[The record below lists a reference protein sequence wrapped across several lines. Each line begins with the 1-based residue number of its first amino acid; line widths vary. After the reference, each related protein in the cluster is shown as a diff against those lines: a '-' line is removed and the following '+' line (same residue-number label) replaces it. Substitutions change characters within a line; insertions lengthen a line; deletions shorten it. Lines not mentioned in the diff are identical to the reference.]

1 MEAGSPL
8 EGSADL
14 WCWCYGHLHFFPFTA
29 PLCVSA
35 PSLRVSGLLFSP
47 LQRAF
52 CFPPPPCLVPLLPPS
67 SPVSY
72 QILAVLQERS
82 STYKEP
88 ISTELIISSFWALCC
103 AAKLLETCISS
114 LLCDA
119 LSLMNSAWSSTGS
132 RLSFSIIPRASMVR
146 MESFQLWAY
155 LSQVLGLLR
164 FGQLYIWIL
173 FATN

>member
-88 ISTELIISSFWALCC
+88 ISTRTHYFEFLGFMLC
-103 AAKLLETCISS
+103 
-114 LLCDA
+114 
-119 LSLMNSAWSSTGS
+119 
-132 RLSFSIIPRASMVR
+132 
-146 MESFQLWAY
+146 
-155 LSQVLGLLR
+155 SQAVADLH
-164 FGQLYIWIL
+164 L
-173 FATN
+173 FFAV